1 MSDLKLVS
9 IYINSMSLRLPSSAY
24 EGLSTDTTNQSP
36 QRSWYGASNKFTKT
50 VKSFYEDTSFD
61 RQLKIK
67 SEYHSKLSKVQRDKA
82 ILKAKTELR
91 KIREE
96 QNIQRLLNEVKLE
109 SEIKEREANILV
121 KNKAAIVIQR
131 YVRGYLTRKRIDPV

>member
-1 MSDLKLVS
+1 
-9 IYINSMSLRLPSSAY
+9 MSLRLPSSAY
-24 EGLSTDTTNQSP
+24 EGLSTDTNNQSP
-36 QRSWYGASNKFTKT
+36 RRTWYGASNKFTKT

-67 SEYHSKLSKVQRDKA
+67 STFNIKLSKVQRDKA
-82 ILKAKTELR
+82 ILKAKSELR

-109 SEIKEREANILV
+109 GEVKEREADILV
-121 KNKAAIVIQR
+121 KNKAAMVIQR
-131 YVRGYLTRKRIDPV
+131 YLRGYLSRKRIDPV